1 MAVTDIHPISVTLDQ
16 AIEYIINPDKTK
28 GGELVSCVG
37 CSKNPKQAELDFLDI
52 REMGTGKGS
61 TLAQHMYQSFKPGE
75 VTPEQAHMLG
85 IQLAEEL
92 LKGQYQYVVATHI
105 DKGHIHNHI
114 IFNNIG
120 YEHLRSFEY
129 KNNRGANVFE
139 KIQKISDKICKENDL
154 SVIENPELGTGK
166 SHYEWQMNQQGQS
179 WKTKLKFEIDNLI
192 MQSENFDDFLEKC
205 RQNGIETEYRPENK
219 VTLKFMLLEQKKN
232 NPKAKFTRA
241 RTLGWWYD
249 EPQIRRRI
257 EQYQQIKDGHSFDY
271 KRTKMIDTSTDKFQE
286 NYYLKRWAD
295 IKNMQEASKLLN
307 FLTEKGFTSKEE
319 LEDTAISKYGE
330 RVQLV
335 GELNDI
341 QKQIDDI
348 SQNIKLIQGYFKF
361 KPFNDGYKMS
371 KNKKKYEK
379 ENADKLKKF
388 NSIKEQLS
396 LKFPDKKLPNLE
408 QLYDERSELISKRN
422 EKNAQYKNLIKELKT
437 LDEARS
443 DLQKYLDTDKDL
455 HKKNELE

>member
-1 MAVTDIHPISVTLDQ
+1 MAVTDIHPISVTLDKS
-16 AIEYIINPDKTK
+16 IEYIINPKKTK

-37 CSKNPKQAELDFLDI
+37 CSKNSKQAEKDFLDI
-52 REMGTGKGS
+52 RELGTGRGS

-75 VTPEQAHMLG
+75 VTPEQAHAIG
-85 IQLAEEL
+85 EQLAEEL
-92 LKGQYQYVVATHI
+92 LKGQYQYIVATHV

-129 KNNRGANVFE
+129 KNNRGGNVFE
-139 KIQKISDKICKENDL
+139 KIQKISDRICRENDL

-192 MQSENFDDFLEKC
+192 MQSNNFDDFLLKC
-205 RQNGIETEYRPENK
+205 KENDIQAEYHPENK
-219 VTLKFMLLEQKKN
+219 VTLKFKMQGQKS
-232 NPKAKFTRA
+232 FTRA

-257 EQYQQIKDGHSFDY
+257 DQYQQIKGGHSFEY
-271 KRTKMIDTSTDKFQE
+271 KRSKIIDTSAEKFQD
-286 NYYLKRWAD
+286 NYFLKRWAD

-307 FLTEKGFTSKEE
+307 FLTEKGFSSEEE

-348 SQNIKLIQGYFKF
+348 SENIKLIQGYFKY
-361 KPFNDGYKMS
+361 KSINDGYKKA
-371 KNKKKYEK
+371 KNKLKFEK
-379 ENADKLKKF
+379 ENAVSLKKF
-388 NSIKEQLS
+388 NSIKEQLAV
-396 LKFPDKKLPNLE
+396 KFPEKKLPNLE
-408 QLYDERSELISKRN
+408 KLFEDRTDLITQRN
-422 EKNAQYKNLIKELKT
+422 EKNTQYKNLVKELKT

-443 DLQKYLDTDKDL
+443 DLQKYLDTNKDI

>member
-1 MAVTDIHPISVTLDQ
+1 MAVTDIHPISVTLDKS
-16 AIEYIINPDKTK
+16 IEYIINPKKTHD
-28 GGELVSCVG
+28 GVLVSCVG
-37 CSKNPKQAELDFLDI
+37 CSKNPKQAEKDFLNI
-52 REMGTGKGS
+52 RELGTGRGS

-75 VTPEQAHMLG
+75 VTPEQAHILG
-85 IQLAEEL
+85 EQLAEEL
-92 LKGQYQYVVATHI
+92 LKGQYQYIVATHI

-129 KNNRGANVFE
+129 KNNRGGNVFE
-139 KIQKISDKICKENDL
+139 KIQKISDRICRENDL

-192 MQSENFDDFLEKC
+192 MQSNNFDDFLLKC
-205 RQNGIETEYRPENK
+205 KENDIQAEYRPENK
-219 VTLKFMLLEQKKN
+219 VTLKFKMQDQKS
-232 NPKAKFTRA
+232 FTRA

-257 EQYQQIKDGHSFDY
+257 DQYQQIKDGHSFEY
-271 KRTKMIDTSTDKFQE
+271 KKSKIIDTSADKFQD
-286 NYYLKRWAD
+286 NYFLKRWAD
-295 IKNMQEASKLLN
+295 IKNMQEASKLINL
-307 FLTEKGFTSKEE
+307 LTEKGFTSEEE

-348 SQNIKLIQGYFKF
+348 SQNIKLIQGYFKY
-361 KPFNDGYKMS
+361 KPTNDGYKKA
-371 KNKKKYEK
+371 KNKSKFEK
-379 ENADKLKKF
+379 ENVAVLKKF
-388 NSIKEQLS
+388 NSIKEQLAV
-396 LKFPDKKLPNLE
+396 KFPDKKLPNLE
-408 QLYDERSELISKRN
+408 KLFEDRTELITQRN
-422 EKNAQYKNLIKELKT
+422 EKNTQYKNLVKELKT

-443 DLQKYLDTDKDL
+443 DLQKYLDENVRDMDKEKGL
-455 HKKNELE
+455 G